1 MTFKIILSHT
11 LLFIW
16 YDVVESVI
24 FSTYQNYTTPD
35 DESIDLKLVEKC
47 EECKHIGTRTKIVVC
62 MTHCPDDGGSM
73 HL

>member
-1 MTFKIILSHT
+1 MTFKIILSYT

-35 DESIDLKLVEKC
+35 DESIDLKHVEKC
-47 EECKHIGTRTKIVVC
+47 EECKHVGTRTKIVVWSE
-62 MTHCPDDGGSM
+62 GQW
-73 HL
+73 